1 MSTGL
6 TKRNTMS
13 KKKAK
18 DEIMDVKIPATIK
31 SGIEAIAKGLGV
43 AAVELW
49 EIFVRQYIVKGAT
62 EVFTALVLIGS
73 SVAIFKY
80 FGAWGLIPLALALPF
95 CYGAI
100 LLLGNPK
107 YYAIDDITKKIKELK

>member
-1 MSTGL
+1 
-6 TKRNTMS
+6 MS
-13 KKKAK
+13 KKEA
-18 DEIMDVKIPATIK
+18 ESIPATIK
-31 SGIEAIAKGLGV
+31 AGIEAIAKGLGV

-49 EIFVRQYIVKGAT
+49 SIFVRQYIVRGIT

-73 SVAIFKY
+73 GVFLAMQVGY
-80 FGAWGLIPLALALPF
+80 WALIPLAAALPF

-107 YYAIDDITKKIKELK
+107 YYAIQDITKKIKELK